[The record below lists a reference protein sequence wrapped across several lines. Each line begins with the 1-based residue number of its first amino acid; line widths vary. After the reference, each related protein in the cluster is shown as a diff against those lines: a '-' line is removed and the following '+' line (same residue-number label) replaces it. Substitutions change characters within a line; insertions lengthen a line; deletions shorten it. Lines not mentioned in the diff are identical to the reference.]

1 MLSQERGRA
10 PKVHLSETVMAL
22 HKYNRKHQ
30 LKVLTVLASD
40 NTNKIITVIIV
51 INQFV
56 FSLVYL
62 LRACFGFICMLLGLF
77 SVMLIPGNS
86 L

>member
-1 MLSQERGRA
+1 MMLSQERGRA

-40 NTNKIITVIIV
+40 NTNKIITIIV

-62 LRACFGFICMLLGLF
+62 LRACFGFLCMLLGLF
-77 SVMLIPGNS
+77 SVVLIRCNS